1 MELKNRADDMYMQAA
16 DLALQAMSV
25 ADDELH
31 NKLKQLNSAMVDYA
45 DYVVK
50 NDFDLLNLIC
60 NGDIKN
66 QIDSDEFK
74 DLETW
79 RFNKKDNGRT
89 EKENGK

>member
-31 NKLKQLNSAMVDYA
+31 NKVKQLNSAMVDYA

-50 NDFDLLNLIC
+50 NDFDLLNLIH
-60 NGDIKN
+60 NGDIKI

-79 RFNKKDNGRT
+79 RF
-89 EKENGK
+89 

>member
-1 MELKNRADDMYMQAA
+1 MKIDLKILMELKNRADDMYMQAA

-31 NKLKQLNSAMVDYA
+31 NKVKQLNSAMVDYA

-50 NDFDLLNLIC
+50 NDFDLLNLIH
-60 NGDIKN
+60 NGDIKI

-79 RFNKKDNGRT
+79 RF
-89 EKENGK
+89 